1 MAELELDAFVAPTS
15 NQPAPKLGA
24 PRGLGRHKRPDVWSF
39 LGSQVAAENK
49 SLLLSSFPSATL
61 HRALKVLS

>member
-24 PRGLGRHKRPDVWSF
+24 PRGLGRHKRPDVWSL
-39 LGSQVAAENK
+39 LGSQVAAEK
-49 SLLLSSFPSATL
+49 
-61 HRALKVLS
+61 